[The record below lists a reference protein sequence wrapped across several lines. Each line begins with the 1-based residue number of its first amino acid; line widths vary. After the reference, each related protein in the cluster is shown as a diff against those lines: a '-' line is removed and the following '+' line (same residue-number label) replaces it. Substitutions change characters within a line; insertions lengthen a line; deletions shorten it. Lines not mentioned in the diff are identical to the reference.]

1 VTSAAPANFLDPAL
15 LGRISD
21 LQLLARTVV
30 EGFMH
35 GMHRS
40 PRKGFSVDFAQHRQY
55 QPGDDLRRIDWKAFA
70 RTDKFYIK
78 EYEADTNAGVVFA
91 LDASGSMNFGSGSV
105 TKFDYGRFLI
115 ASLAW
120 LSQHQGDRV
129 GLITFT
135 DGLAEVIPPSTRHLQ
150 LMLHTL
156 GAAQATGV
164 GQLKTSLDRIAHITP
179 RAGIVVI
186 VTDCYEDPSVI
197 ARAASV
203 IRARRHDVIVFHLI
217 DPAERDLPGNDAAIF
232 EDLES
237 GARIPLRPGEL
248 RTRYR
253 SVMDAHRRDL
263 SDRLTGAGIDY
274 VPVEIDKPL
283 DRALYAY
290 LDARLA
296 KGRVR

>member
-1 VTSAAPANFLDPAL
+1 VTSVAPATFLDPAL
-15 LGRISD
+15 LARISD

-40 PRKGFSVDFAQHRQY
+40 PRKGFSIDFAQHRQY
-55 QPGDDLRRIDWKAFA
+55 QAGDDLRRIDWKAFA

-91 LDASGSMNFGSGSV
+91 LDASGSMNFGSGKV

-120 LSQHQGDRV
+120 MSQHQGDRV

-135 DGLAEVIPPSTRHLQ
+135 DGLAEIIPPSTRHLQ

-156 GAAQATGV
+156 GRAHATGV

-179 RAGIVVI
+179 RAGIVVL
-186 VTDCYEDPSVI
+186 VTDCYEDPAVIGRAVSVL
-197 ARAASV
+197 
-203 IRARRHDVIVFHLI
+203 RARRHDVIVFHLI

-248 RTRYR
+248 RTKYR
-253 SVMDAHRRDL
+253 GLMDAHRQA
-263 SDRLTGAGIDY
+263 LTERMTAAGVDY
-274 VPVEIDKPL
+274 VPVYTDKPL
-283 DRALYAY
+283 DGALYAY

-296 KGRVR
+296 KSRIR

>member
-1 VTSAAPANFLDPAL
+1 VTSDAPQTFLDPRL
-15 LGRISD
+15 LARISD

-55 QPGDDLRRIDWKAFA
+55 SYGDDLRRIDWKAFA
-70 RTDKFYIK
+70 RTDKYYIK
-78 EYEADTNAGVVFA
+78 EYEADTNAGVIFA
-91 LDASGSMNFGSGSV
+91 LDQSGSMNFGTGPV

-156 GAAQATGV
+156 ARARAEGPGEI
-164 GQLKTSLDRIAHITP
+164 KSSFNRIAHITP
-179 RAGIVVI
+179 RAGIVVL
-186 VTDCYEDPSVI
+186 VTDCYDDPAVI
-197 ARAASV
+197 GRAAAV
-203 IRARRHDVIVFHLI
+203 LRARRHDVILFHLI
-217 DPAERDLPGNDAAIF
+217 DPAERELPGNDAAIF

-237 GARIPLRPGEL
+237 GARIPLQPREL
-248 RTRYR
+248 RGKYKT
-253 SVMDAHRRDL
+253 VMENHRKEL
-263 SDRLTGAGIDY
+263 QERLTGAGVDY
-274 VPVEIDKPL
+274 VPVETDKPL
-283 DRALYAY
+283 DRSLYAY

-296 KGRVR
+296 KSRVR

>member
-1 VTSAAPANFLDPAL
+1 VASAAPATFLDPAL
-15 LGRISD
+15 LARISD
-21 LQLLARTVV
+21 LSLLARTVV

-40 PRKGFSVDFAQHRQY
+40 PRKGFSIDFAQHRQY
-55 QPGDDLRRIDWKAFA
+55 QAGDDLRRIDWKAFA

-91 LDASGSMNFGSGSV
+91 LDASGSMNFGSGAL

-150 LMLHTL
+150 LILHTL
-156 GAAQATGV
+156 GAAHATGA
-164 GQLKTSLDRIAHITP
+164 GQLKESLDRIAHVTP
-179 RAGIVVI
+179 RAGIVVL
-186 VTDCYEDPSVI
+186 VTDCYEDPAVVARSV
-197 ARAASV
+197 AL
-203 IRARRHDVIVFHLI
+203 IRARRHDVILFHLI

-237 GARIPLRPGEL
+237 GARMPLRPGEL
-248 RTRYR
+248 RTKYR
-253 SVMDAHRRDL
+253 TLMDAHRREL
-263 SDRLTGAGIDY
+263 AERMTGAGVDY
-274 VPVEIDKPL
+274 VPLATDKPL
-283 DRALYAY
+283 DAALYAY

-296 KGRVR
+296 RSRVR

>member
-1 VTSAAPANFLDPAL
+1 VASVAHSTFLDPRV
-15 LGRISD
+15 LGRIGD

-55 QPGDDLRRIDWKAFA
+55 SQGDDLRRIDWKAFA
-70 RTDKFYIK
+70 RTDKYYIK
-78 EYEADTNAGVVFA
+78 EYEADTNAGVIFA
-91 LDASGSMNFGSGSV
+91 LDQSGSMNFGTGPV

-120 LSQHQGDRV
+120 MSQHQGDRV

-135 DGLAEVIPPSTRHLQ
+135 DGLTEVIPPSTRHLQ

-156 GAAQATGV
+156 GRTRAEGP
-164 GQLKTSLDRIAHITP
+164 GKIKSSFDRIAHITP
-179 RAGIVVI
+179 RAGIVVL
-186 VTDCYEDPSVI
+186 VTDCYDDPAVI
-197 ARAASV
+197 GRAAAV
-203 IRARRHDVIVFHLI
+203 LRARRHDVILFHLI

-237 GARIPLRPGEL
+237 GVRIPLQPREL
-248 RTRYR
+248 RGKYKTL
-253 SVMDAHRRDL
+253 MEAHRKEL
-263 SDRLTGAGIDY
+263 QDRLTGAGVDY
-274 VPVEIDKPL
+274 VPVETDKPL

-290 LDARLA
+290 LDARLM
-296 KGRVR
+296 KGRIR

>member
-1 VTSAAPANFLDPAL
+1 MTSVAPATFLDPAML
-15 LGRISD
+15 ARISD
-21 LQLLARTVV
+21 LALLARTVV

-40 PRKGFSVDFAQHRQY
+40 PRKGFSIDFAQHRQY
-55 QPGDDLRRIDWKAFA
+55 QLGDDLRRIDWKAFA

-105 TKFDYGRFLI
+105 TKFDYGRFLT

-156 GAAQATGV
+156 GHSHASGA

-179 RAGIVVI
+179 RAGIIVL
-186 VTDCYEDPSVI
+186 VTDCYEDPELIGRAI
-197 ARAASV
+197 AV
-203 IRARRHDVIVFHLI
+203 LRARRHDVIVFHLI
-217 DPAERDLPGNDAAIF
+217 DPAERDLPGRDAAIF

-237 GARIPLRPGEL
+237 GTRIPLRPGEL
-248 RTRYR
+248 RTKYR
-253 SVMDAHRRDL
+253 GLVDAHRAAL
-263 SDRLTGAGIDY
+263 ADRMTNAGADY
-274 VPVEIDKPL
+274 VPVETDKPL
-283 DRALYAY
+283 DAALYAY

-296 KGRVR
+296 KSRVR